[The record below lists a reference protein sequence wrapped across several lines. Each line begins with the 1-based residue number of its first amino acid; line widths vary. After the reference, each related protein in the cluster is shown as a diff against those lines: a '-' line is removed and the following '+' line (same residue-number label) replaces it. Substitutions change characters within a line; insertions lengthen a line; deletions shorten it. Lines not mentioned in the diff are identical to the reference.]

1 MIDASCFWMSERRAA
16 ALQLLEKHTA
26 SFVGVPRASG
36 QDVVALREQG
46 RRVVLI
52 DVRTLA
58 ERAVSMLPDAIS
70 APEFEAECM
79 SSPDGF
85 RDAIIV
91 PYCTIGYRSGLYCR
105 RLRAGEFLSGAL
117 DVRNGDGVVMWSHD
131 VGKFEGGARR
141 VHVYGAAWDVAAVGF
156 ETLRFDLTGNILAA
170 ISVVAS
176 WMLLIRV
183 WVWRRLTGWPSEQ
196 KSK

>member
-1 MIDASCFWMSERRAA
+1 MTSERRAA

-70 APEFEAECM
+70 APEFERQCM
-79 SSPDGF
+79 SSPGQF
-85 RDAIIV
+85 RDAVLV
-91 PYCTIGYRSGLYCR
+91 PYCTIGYRSGVYCR
-105 RLRAGEFLSGAL
+105 RLQAGEFLSGGL

-131 VGKFEGGARR
+131 VGVFEDGASR
-141 VHVYGAAWDVAAVGF
+141 VHVYGAAWDVAAERF
-156 ETLRFDLTGNILAA
+156 ETLRFGAGGHILAA
-170 ISVVAS
+170 ISLIAS

-183 WVWRRLTGWPSEQ
+183 WVFRRLTGQPSEQ
-196 KSK
+196 MTK